1 MCEGVV
7 GNGRLRKR
15 NVDGLGLGALLFW
28 GCVLGD
34 CGVVMWCCGGGA
46 LECCSLVLLVS
57 DAFGLW
63 SCW

>member
-28 GCVLGD
+28 GCVLGA

-46 LECCSLVLLVS
+46 LELLLS
-57 DAFGLW
+57 GAFGF
-63 SCW
+63 